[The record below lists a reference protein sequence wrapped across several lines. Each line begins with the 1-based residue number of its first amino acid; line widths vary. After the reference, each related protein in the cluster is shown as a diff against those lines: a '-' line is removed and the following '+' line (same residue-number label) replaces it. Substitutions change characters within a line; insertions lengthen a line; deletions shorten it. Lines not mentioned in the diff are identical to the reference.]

1 MTPRLMTPRR
11 ALMVAV
17 ALLVAVSLQPRA
29 WAGQPADQLFAG
41 IDQALRILDDPEL
54 RKPGRSHERRQA
66 IRRIMNHI
74 FDFEEISRRSLG
86 RHWEERTPAERD
98 EFIQVFGD
106 LLERSCMGQIETYNG
121 EKVALLGDTIEG
133 ESATVRTKIVT
144 GQGAEVLVEYRMLRR
159 GDRWRAFDVVFEGVS
174 LVGNYR
180 AQFDRIIQR
189 TSYQQLV
196 KQVRE
201 KQ

>member
-1 MTPRLMTPRR
+1 MTPRR
-11 ALMVAV
+11 ALMVAA

-29 WAGQPADQLFAG
+29 WAGQPADHLFAG

-54 RKPGRSHERRQA
+54 RKPGRSQERRQA

-106 LLERSCMGQIETYNG
+106 LLERSYMGQIETYNG

-174 LVGNYR
+174 LVANYR
-180 AQFDRIIQR
+180 SQFDRIIQR